1 MKFTNLFFLTLLI
14 WIFYSCSSSN
24 SNTSNGET
32 PVTEKTE
39 TPKEFSFK
47 GKDEFKL
54 KEQLFFHLR
63 EEAVDVDENTF
74 VKYENL
80 TMDGTEFEYSAVL
93 IERDLLERM
102 EITMN
107 HSNSLIK
114 LANYTVNTANDHLGD
129 TLKITGQL
137 EIVDLLTSQVEG
149 KVTDVKIAIKSNFY
163 RSFLAP
169 SYYGEF
175 DRDISNSR
183 LEQNL
188 IVNLVEPVIY
198 NRSNLYLKARI
209 AELTKE
215 DLAAMDGNEL
225 AYFRNEIFARH
236 GHMFKTD
243 RMKEHFYFKEWYTPY
258 FDDATNFLNEIEKK
272 NAQFIKS
279 MES

>member
-1 MKFTNLFFLTLLI
+1 MKLTNLFFIIASI
-14 WIFYSCSSSN
+14 WLSYSCSTGN
-24 SNTSNGET
+24 SNTSNEE
-32 PVTEKTE
+32 PPAVEE
-39 TPKEFSFK
+39 PKAPEEFSFK
-47 GKDEFKL
+47 GQDEFKL

-63 EEAVDVDENTF
+63 EEAVDIDENSF
-74 VKYENL
+74 VKYESL
-80 TMDGTEFEYSAVL
+80 ILEGTEFEYSAVL
-93 IERDLLERM
+93 IEKELLEKM

-107 HSNSLIK
+107 QGNSLIK
-114 LANYTVNTANDHLGD
+114 FANYSTNAANDHLGD
-129 TLKITGQL
+129 TLKISGRL

-149 KVTDVKIAIKSNFY
+149 KVTDVRLTIKAKFY

-175 DRDISNSR
+175 DRDISNST

-188 IVNLVEPVIY
+188 IVNLVEPTIY
-198 NRSNLYLKARI
+198 NRANLYLKARI
-209 AELTKE
+209 TELTKE
-215 DLAAMDGNEL
+215 DLAGMDGDEL

-243 RMKEHFYFKEWYTPY
+243 RMKEHFYWKEWYAAY
-258 FDDATNFLNEIEKK
+258 FDDATGFLNEIEKK